1 MPGTRLKLAA
11 GIAAAGALATGGA
24 ALATADDGR
33 GGAFRASLDSY
44 QEVPSVSS
52 PGARGSFRAE
62 RKGDRVAYELRYTGL
77 EGDVLFAHIH
87 LGQRAAN
94 GGVSVFLCSNA
105 PDAPEAVPDCPPPPA
120 RVRGSFGAGDVVG
133 PQAQG
138 IAPGELEELVRAMR
152 AGVTYANVHT
162 SVLPAGNVRGQI
174 RRR

>member
-1 MPGTRLKLAA
+1 MKGMRVRLAVAVAA
-11 GIAAAGALATGGA
+11 VGVLATG
-24 ALATADDGR
+24 ATAVATSDTDR
-33 GGAFRASLDSY
+33 GGSFRATLDGF

-52 PGARGSFRAE
+52 PTARGALRAWRE
-62 RKGDRVAYELRYTGL
+62 GDRVEFELRYSGL

-94 GGVSVFLCSNA
+94 GGVSAFLCGA
-105 PDAPEAVPDCPPPPA
+105 PGGAACPAPPA
-120 RVRGSFGAGDVVG
+120 RVRGSFGAAEVVG

-162 SVLPAGNVRGQI
+162 SVFPAGNIRGQI